1 MADTTTT
8 TYGLVKPEVGA
19 SEDTWGAKIN
29 TTLDALDDLLDGTTP
44 IAPDINGGTIDG
56 AAIGGTTRAAAAF
69 TTVAGNGASL
79 TALNATQLTTG
90 TVPYARIPALPTAN
104 VSGLVTALAGKVD
117 DSVNAFAGNGLTGG
131 GNLGSDLAFQIGTP
145 GAITSG
151 STNAVTATSHT
162 HSISAASVGTLVG
175 QLAASNVGTFA
186 LLYRVGPGAARGAGY
201 SSPGSSLYY
210 ASAGGSI
217 VPSGPVNI
225 GTWELQGYLANSTA
239 ESNTSVWLRV
249 I

>member
-1 MADTTTT
+1 MADTTTE

-56 AAIGGTTRAAAAF
+56 AAIGGTTPAAAAF

-117 DSVNAFAGNGLTGG
+117 DSISVSSGDGLSGG
-131 GNLGSDLAFQIGTP
+131 GALTTNRTITLGTP
-145 GAITSG
+145 S
-151 STNAVTATSHT
+151 AVTDDSSNSVTGSSHT
-162 HSISAASVGTLVG
+162 HSLSSGSVGTLMGQRAVG
-175 QLAASNVGTFA
+175 SVGTFA
-186 LLYRVGPGAARGAGY
+186 MLYNPTSETNNQGASRA
-201 SSPGSSLYY
+201 GSSLRYS
-210 ASAGGSI
+210 SAGVAIGTA
-217 VPSGPVNI
+217 PG
-225 GTWELQGYLANSTA
+225 GTWELQGYSTG
-239 ESNTSVWLRV
+239 SDQGRTSVWLRV